1 MRRGCCASW
10 WPCFSEIFFAAGSD
24 EVGDVG
30 INSERLGD
38 VDEHAGFESFALIPN
53 SPANRAAGLR

>member
-1 MRRGCCASW
+1 L
-10 WPCFSEIFFAAGSD
+10 WPDYSEFFFAAGSD